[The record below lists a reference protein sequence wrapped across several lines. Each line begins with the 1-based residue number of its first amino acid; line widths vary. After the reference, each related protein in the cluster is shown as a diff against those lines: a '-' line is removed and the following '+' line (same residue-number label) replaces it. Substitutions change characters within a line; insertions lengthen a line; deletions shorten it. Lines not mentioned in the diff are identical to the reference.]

1 MPWHT
6 AFLSNRD
13 TAWHQPWVPQRPSVV
28 GSGINLGA
36 SATVGGVCHVAER
49 PVR

>member
-1 MPWHT
+1 MSAPPNTALHLTWHS
-6 AFLSNRD
+6 AFQSTRDIVLALNLS
-13 TAWHQPWVPQRPSVV
+13 V
-28 GSGINLGA
+28 